1 MFRPVPPPNPKD
13 RPPTAGGGALRRR
26 GRVVV
31 RGARRGV
38 LALVGATLAL
48 AGCQGLGGGAPGE
61 AWSEEQIAQVFDL
74 SELGRSVTI
83 APSGDHL
90 LLDGRALPPE
100 VLERFPHLTMGR
112 STNLLRLADDAL
124 AAMSPEARAFVVRA
138 APGEL
143 RARLSAY
150 GLTPSDLHAG
160 WAASGEIDLAGLRA
174 VAARLDG
181 AAGASRTVRG
191 AADPPGARLLADLGV
206 AR

>member
-1 MFRPVPPPNPKD
+1 MFRPVPPPNPED
-13 RPPTAGGGALRRR
+13 RPATARRDPRRRR
-26 GRVVV
+26 GRAAV
-31 RGARRGV
+31 RGARRAL

-48 AGCQGLGGGAPGE
+48 AGCQGLGGGAPAE
-61 AWSEEQIAQVFDL
+61 AWTEAQIAQVFDL
-74 SELGRSVTI
+74 SELGRSLSI
-83 APSGDHL
+83 APNGDHL

-112 STNLLRLADDAL
+112 STNLLRLSDDAL
-124 AAMSPEARAFVVRA
+124 AAMSPEAQAFVVRA

-150 GLTPSDLHAG
+150 GLSVSDLHAG

-181 AAGASRTVRG
+181 AAGASRAARG
-191 AADPPGARLLADLGV
+191 AADSPGARLLADLGV